1 MEGHKAIYDTR
12 DLQDL
17 RPLFTPE
24 DRTVFHPYTEVA
36 PPIDPHVVVIGFD
49 FNRQRW
55 NVVSAATPE
64 EVEELQET
72 SDTLGRQ
79 IVQLTLQNM
88 QLNQLVQQLVQ
99 GGQAND

>member
-17 RPLFTPE
+17 RPIYTPE
-24 DRTVFHPYTEVA
+24 DRIVFHPYTEVA
-36 PPIDPHVVVIGFD
+36 PPTDPHVVVIGFD

-72 SDTLGRQ
+72 TDSLGRSV
-79 IVQLTLQNM
+79 VQLTIQNLQ
-88 QLNQLVQQLVQ
+88 QAQQLRELTQ
-99 GGQAND
+99 GGQENA